1 MDHALSHLEYFDCQG
16 HNSLNFGPIFKILVP
31 QHISFPRPFFFIY
44 WTSTWH
50 MPRGQKRVLK
60 VLHEKQKSLKLKKIL
75 LPGFI
80 PAVFLKI
87 SSLYIIKKN
96 LKNWKKKL
104 FSSYIEFLGPK
115 AETYQALLLII
126 SWSERL
132 LEYAIFFELSVRSFW
147 GIVSQNLM
155 KNGQDR
161 ARIKLQFFSVKIQ
174 NPKSKYSGGQKGPL
188 LTNSGAPNG
197 LRW

>member
-1 MDHALSHLEYFDCQG
+1 MKKKGLGKLICWG
-16 HNSLNFGPIFKILVP
+16 TKILKIGPKLRELWPWQSKYSKWLNAWSMV
-31 QHISFPRPFFFIY
+31 
-44 WTSTWH
+44 
-50 MPRGQKRVLK
+50 
-60 VLHEKQKSLKLKKIL
+60 HEKQKSQKLKKNL
-75 LPGFI
+75 LPGSI
-80 PAVFLKI
+80 PAVFFKK

-96 LKNWKKKL
+96 KKNLKKKL

-126 SWSERL
+126 SWSLRL
-132 LEYAIFFELSVRSFW
+132 LEYAIFFGPSVWSF
-147 GIVSQNLM
+147 GVIVSQNPM

-161 ARIKLQFFSVKIQ
+161 ARIKLQFFSVKIR

-197 LRW
+197 LRWSP